1 MKPFFR
7 NHIISLFPVSVEV
20 PGERRVQRWAVS
32 IDELVSDPT
41 GLQEFTSFL
50 RKEYSH
56 ENIRFWLAVMDL
68 RRSST
73 KQIPKKL
80 EDIYEYVYICK
91 IVVFS
96 YIVNNL
102 EHGLKRK
109 LLSYSLTSLK
119 LLSQSLC
126 STH

>member
-1 MKPFFR
+1 MFTFCFDKYLLITKFKC
-7 NHIISLFPVSVEV
+7 NHVLNLVFFPVSVEV

-80 EDIYEYVYICK
+80 EEIYEYVFIFGSNLK
-91 IVVFS
+91 SFSNVFCL
-96 YIVNNL
+96 Y
-102 EHGLKRK
+102 
-109 LLSYSLTSLK
+109 
-119 LLSQSLC
+119 QSF
-126 STH
+126 

>member
-1 MKPFFR
+1 MVLNTIRCKYSRTYLNDNFL
-7 NHIISLFPVSVEV
+7 ILSVEV
-20 PGERRVQRWAVS
+20 PSEKRVQRWALS
-32 IDELVSDPT
+32 IEELVGDPT

-80 EDIYEYVYICK
+80 ENIY
-91 IVVFS
+91 
-96 YIVNNL
+96 
-102 EHGLKRK
+102 
-109 LLSYSLTSLK
+109 
-119 LLSQSLC
+119 Q
-126 STH
+126 

>member
-1 MKPFFR
+1 MAF
-7 NHIISLFPVSVEV
+7 SVEV
-20 PGERRVQRWAVS
+20 PSEKRVQRWAVS

-80 EDIYEYVYICK
+80 EDIYEYVSIL
-91 IVVFS
+91 VFCM
-96 YIVNNL
+96 
-102 EHGLKRK
+102 
-109 LLSYSLTSLK
+109 LLQLANYEQLSTETSE
-119 LLSQSLC
+119 
-126 STH
+126 